1 MIELGMAEDKQQDT
15 LDVLAALGGGE
26 EQSFARLATILDS
39 LDALIYVVDLSSHE
53 VLFFNQYGR
62 NLWGHSSNSH
72 CCDILQGG
80 KQDQIIQ
87 QLVDSDGSPK
97 GVYVW
102 ELQDKL
108 NQRWYQ
114 CREQAVSW
122 VDKRLVRMG
131 IATDITELKQAEQK
145 LLASHQK
152 QERLAKIDELTQLK
166 NRRAF
171 LEQGQKMLDQAQRFG
186 RPLSLIILDVDYFKS
201 VNDKHGHA
209 GGDQVLSRVA
219 RLLNNQTRDV
229 DLVGRIGGEEF
240 AIVLAETAGNNACML
255 AERLRCLLEQT
266 STTFGEFE
274 IAVSASFGVACLVG
288 EDSLESLM
296 RRADE
301 GLYKAKGEGR
311 NRVHFIQ
318 AP

>member
-1 MIELGMAEDKQQDT
+1 MAEDKQQDT
-15 LDVLAALGGGE
+15 LDVLAALEGGE
-26 EQSFARLATILDS
+26 EQSFTRLATILDS

-62 NLWGHSSNSH
+62 NLWGHPSSYH
-72 CCDILQGG
+72 CCEILQGG
-80 KQDQIIQ
+80 QQDQMVQ
-87 QLVDSDGSPK
+87 QLVDADGSPK

-102 ELQDKL
+102 ELQDKV
-108 NQRWYQ
+108 NKRWYQ
-114 CREQAVSW
+114 CREQAVPW
-122 VDKRLVRMG
+122 VDNQLVRMG
-131 IATDITELKQAEQK
+131 IATDITELKLAEQK

-171 LEQGQKMLDQAQRFG
+171 LEQGQKMLDQAQRFD
-186 RPLSLIILDVDYFKS
+186 RPLSMIILDVDFFKS
-201 VNDKHGHA
+201 VNDRHGHA

-219 RLLNNQTRDV
+219 RLLNDQTRDV

-240 AIVLAETAGNNACML
+240 AIVLAETAGNNACLL

-266 STTFGEFE
+266 ATPFGELE
-274 IAVSASFGVACLVG
+274 IVVSASFGVACLAG
-288 EDSLESLM
+288 EDSLEVLM

-301 GLYKAKGEGR
+301 GLYKAKHEGR

-318 AP
+318 